1 VERERERER
10 EKEREGLE
18 RRKERWGVDKAAG
31 VIAEYNTI
39 QAYSSPLGPFLH
51 PQDTQEHM

>member
-1 VERERERER
+1 VERERER
-10 EKEREGLE
+10 EREGLE